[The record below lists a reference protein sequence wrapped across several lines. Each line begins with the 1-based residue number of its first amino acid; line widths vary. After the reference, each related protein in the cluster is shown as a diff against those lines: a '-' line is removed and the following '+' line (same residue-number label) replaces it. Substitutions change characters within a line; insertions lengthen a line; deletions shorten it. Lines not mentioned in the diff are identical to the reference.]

1 MCILSLANKVDK
13 YNNMYHSPFNIK
25 PADVNSSTYIVPNK
39 ENKKGDLKFEVDD
52 HVRISKYESIFAKV
66 FVSER
71 VKNNV
76 PLTYVISNLNGEEI
90 AGKFY
95 EKGLQK

>member
-1 MCILSLANKVDK
+1 
-13 YNNMYHSPFNIK
+13 MYHSPFNIK
-25 PADVNSSTYIVPNK
+25 PPDVKSSTYIVSNK
-39 ENKKGDLKFEVDD
+39 ENKKEDLKFEVDD

-71 VKNNV
+71 VENNV
-76 PLTYVISNLNGEEI
+76 RLTYVISNLNGEEI

>member
-25 PADVNSSTYIVPNK
+25 PPDVKSSTYIVSNK
-39 ENKKGDLKFEVDD
+39 ENKKEDLKFEVDD

-71 VKNNV
+71 VENNV
-76 PLTYVISNLNGEEI
+76 RLTYVISNLNGEEI

>member
-1 MCILSLANKVDK
+1 
-13 YNNMYHSPFNIK
+13 MYHSPFNIK
-25 PADVNSSTYIVPNK
+25 PADVKSSTYIVSNK

-76 PLTYVISNLNGEEI
+76 RLTYVISNLNGEEI